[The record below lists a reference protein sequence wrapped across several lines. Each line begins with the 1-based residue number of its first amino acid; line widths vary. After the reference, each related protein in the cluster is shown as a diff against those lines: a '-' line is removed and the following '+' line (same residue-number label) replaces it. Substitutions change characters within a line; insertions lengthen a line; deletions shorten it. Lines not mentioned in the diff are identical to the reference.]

1 MNKINY
7 IIRFFIFVICIIF
20 YTPNVY
26 AGNLT
31 ITEIMYDLD
40 GSDIDWVEIYNSSSN
55 DIDITTLGLF
65 ISNSTSNHGI
75 IKYEGSQVIKPDKYG
90 VIVPTSQISSFIT
103 KWGSSLNI
111 FTSSFSLPNSTAKIE
126 INNGD
131 RSEEHTS

>member
-75 IKYEGSQVIKPDKYG
+75 IKYEGSQVIKEDICEVGTITPYLSDLITCNHSY
-90 VIVPTSQISSFIT
+90 FIM
-103 KWGSSLNI
+103 
-111 FTSSFSLPNSTAKIE
+111 P
-126 INNGD
+126 
-131 RSEEHTS
+131 